1 MKRRTPNRL
10 FTTLLVVVSLL
21 FAQIALAQFVCP
33 VAQANESETMAMA
46 KTMDMAPG
54 VPCDMDHEQDTQPA
68 LCHHH
73 CTNAAQSFEPV
84 KVPVVSLPAIV
95 QVLVVPLHVDGA
107 IHDAAALATQGEA
120 QPPPS
125 PVFLSTLRLRV

>member
-1 MKRRTPNRL
+1 MKRRTPHRL
-10 FTTLLVVVSLL
+10 VTTLLVVVSLL

-33 VAQANESETMAMA
+33 VAQPEEAMTM
-46 KTMDMAPG
+46 
-54 VPCDMDHEQDTQPA
+54 PCEAMDHDQDPQPQPA

-73 CTNAAQSFEPV
+73 CTNPAQSFEPV
-84 KVPVVSLPAIV
+84 KLPAASPPAIV
-95 QVLVVPLHVDGA
+95 QVLVVPLRIEGA
-107 IHDAAALATQGEA
+107 RHEAVALATQGEA

>member
-1 MKRRTPNRL
+1 MNRRTPHRI

-33 VAQANESETMAMA
+33 VAQASETETMA
-46 KTMDMAPG
+46 MDMAPG

-84 KVPVVSLPAIV
+84 KVPVATLPAIV
-95 QVLVVPLHVDGA
+95 QVLVVPLHIDGA
-107 IHDAAALATQGEA
+107 LHEAVALATQGEA
-120 QPPPS
+120 QPPSS